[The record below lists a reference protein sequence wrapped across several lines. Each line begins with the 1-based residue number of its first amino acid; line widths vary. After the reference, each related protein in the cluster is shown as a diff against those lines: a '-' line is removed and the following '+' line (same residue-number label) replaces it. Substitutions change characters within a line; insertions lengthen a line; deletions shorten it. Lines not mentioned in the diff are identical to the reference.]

1 MAAGLVAVSAAV
13 AAVLAWPAS
22 AGSAAN
28 RPSRTAHT
36 SSSLPATANGHA
48 PTAAAPAAK
57 GGRVLWTPR
66 IKAGRSAFPD
76 VQCSGGTF
84 GVVSDRV
91 KGKVWR
97 ARQAGGRERCEAV
110 GPKLKLGSTFFL
122 GWSSKVNIHDGKS
135 RYVFQLKCSPSTG
148 TANHPVEMDITKGR
162 IRLQAWT
169 HKHVAVPLW
178 TARVKNG
185 TWHSYALK
193 IHEGRKSGTLELWFD
208 GAKQRFSNGS
218 TRYTGTTYDG
228 TTNYLKW
235 GSYHP
240 STRDAVNWFTS
251 PRMATTLA
259 AATAGS

>member
-1 MAAGLVAVSAAV
+1 M
-13 AAVLAWPAS
+13 
-22 AGSAAN
+22 
-28 RPSRTAHT
+28 
-36 SSSLPATANGHA
+36 PATANGHA